1 MSAEELV
8 KTQVIRPALLV
19 KYILS
24 LLVPMIVDVYPVINQ
39 HEIMIMT
46 KFGQYFGQIWPC
58 LGQNLSKLIF
68 HQTFGLMGVDLK
80 FQIFLKFF

>member
-1 MSAEELV
+1 
-8 KTQVIRPALLV
+8 
-19 KYILS
+19 
-24 LLVPMIVDVYPVINQ
+24 
-39 HEIMIMT
+39 MT

-80 FQIFLKFF
+80 FQIFLKFFENFVNLAKIWKNLLSRAIFLSYIDLIL

>member
-1 MSAEELV
+1 
-8 KTQVIRPALLV
+8 
-19 KYILS
+19 
-24 LLVPMIVDVYPVINQ
+24 
-39 HEIMIMT
+39 MIMA

-80 FQIFLKFF
+80 FQIFLTFFENLVNLAKIWKKLLEKANFFQISAIFTKFSKKNVKEN